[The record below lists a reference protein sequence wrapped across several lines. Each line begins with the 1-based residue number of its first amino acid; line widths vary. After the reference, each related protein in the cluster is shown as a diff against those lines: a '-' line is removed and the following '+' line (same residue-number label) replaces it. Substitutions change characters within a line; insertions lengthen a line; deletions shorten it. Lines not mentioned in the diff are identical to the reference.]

1 MPPKRN
7 FIFFGGFSFL
17 FRELV
22 LSLYHR
28 SHTKKNYHENR
39 CQHTLLFS
47 FAYDALRH
55 ICKHLHPK
63 CKLWGF
69 REHKP
74 YYVCRLHCFG
84 VNFVPHLF
92 VYRYKRKR
100 RPDVLTLDAPERNI
114 FIFFGG
120 FSLWFQKLVLSLY
133 QVTRD
138 PLSEI
143 KSVGIIQPYP

>member
-1 MPPKRN
+1 M
-7 FIFFGGFSFL
+7 L
-17 FRELV
+17 AREFYLIY
-22 LSLYHR
+22 LCGII
-28 SHTKKNYHENR
+28 HTKKNYNENR

-92 VYRYKRKR
+92 AYRYKRKR
-100 RPDVLTLDAPERNI
+100 RPDVLTLDAPEKKFYLFRGFFFFVSGNSHI
-114 FIFFGG
+114 FVSSFT
-120 FSLWFQKLVLSLY
+120 QKKKL
-133 QVTRD
+133 
-138 PLSEI
+138 P
-143 KSVGIIQPYP
+143 